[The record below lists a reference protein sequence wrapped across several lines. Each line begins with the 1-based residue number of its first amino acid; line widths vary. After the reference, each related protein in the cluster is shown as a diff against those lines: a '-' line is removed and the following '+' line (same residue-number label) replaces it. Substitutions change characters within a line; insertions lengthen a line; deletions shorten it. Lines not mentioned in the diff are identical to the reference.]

1 VRPRGLNDEES
12 ADDWLAARL
21 GSATRIPGGQLEDM
35 RSLLGTVVSSGTG
48 RSAAL
53 SIPAFG
59 KTGTTQDAR
68 DAWFIGYAGDLVAAV
83 WIGNDDNT
91 PIPGLSGGGI
101 PARVWR
107 DFMVRALGVS
117 LPPAPVIEDE
127 TVNETTLD
135 DVLNSVGDF
144 VEGSGIETDVLGPR
158 DRPLPEDEE
167 EPPLDDE
174 QGPPPRASGG
184 RRGEE

>member
-1 VRPRGLNDEES
+1 
-12 ADDWLAARL
+12 
-21 GSATRIPGGQLEDM
+21 M
-35 RSLLGTVVSSGTG
+35 RSLLGSVVTSGTG

-59 KTGTTQDAR
+59 KTGTTQDNR

-83 WIGNDDNT
+83 WIGNDDNS
-91 PIPGLSGGGI
+91 PSPGLSGSGI

-117 LPPAPVIEDE
+117 LPPAPVVEEEYDS
-127 TVNETTLD
+127 NEMTLD

-144 VEGSGIETDVLGPR
+144 VDGSGIETEVARPR
-158 DRPLPEDEE
+158 DRLPPEDEDYPAE
-167 EPPLDDE
+167 DEP
-174 QGPPPRASGG
+174 GPPPRGYDG
-184 RRGEE
+184 RREEQKN

>member
-1 VRPRGLNDEES
+1 
-12 ADDWLAARL
+12 
-21 GSATRIPGGQLEDM
+21 
-35 RSLLGTVVSSGTG
+35 LLGTVVSSGTG

-83 WIGNDDNT
+83 WIGNDDNS

-117 LPPAPVIEDE
+117 LPPAPVIEEEAD
-127 TVNETTLD
+127 NEMTLD
-135 DVLNSVGDF
+135 DVFNSVDDF

-158 DRPLPEDEE
+158 DRVLPDEDLPPEDEE
-167 EPPLDDE
+167 
-174 QGPPPRASGG
+174 GPPPRGRDA

>member
-1 VRPRGLNDEES
+1 M
-12 ADDWLAARL
+12 LA
-21 GSATRIPGGQLEDM
+21 
-35 RSLLGTVVSSGTG
+35 TVVSSGTG

-59 KTGTTQDAR
+59 KTGTTQDNR

-83 WIGNDDNT
+83 WIGNDDNS

-127 TVNETTLD
+127 VDNEMTLD

-144 VEGSGIETDVLGPR
+144 VEGSGVETDVLGPR
-158 DRPLPEDEE
+158 DRPEDEEAIPEDEL
-167 EPPLDDE
+167 PAAAARTRRA
-174 QGPPPRASGG
+174 PRGA
-184 RRGEE
+184 GELT

>member
-1 VRPRGLNDEES
+1 
-12 ADDWLAARL
+12 
-21 GSATRIPGGQLEDM
+21 
-35 RSLLGTVVSSGTG
+35 
-48 RSAAL
+48 L